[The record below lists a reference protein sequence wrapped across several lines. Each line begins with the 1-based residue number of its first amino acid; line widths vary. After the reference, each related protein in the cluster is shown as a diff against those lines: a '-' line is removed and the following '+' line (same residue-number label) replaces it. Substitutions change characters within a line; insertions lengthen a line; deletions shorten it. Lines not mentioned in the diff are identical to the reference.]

1 MFSVLNSYLCATIR
15 KNVQV
20 NMKRFNYFL
29 ISALA
34 ALMLACGTSSKVPIT
49 GRKHSLL
56 VSDSQILSLSKQEYS
71 KFLSSAKL
79 SSNAANT
86 AMVKRVGQRLA
97 KAVETYLVNNGYQDE
112 LKNFEWEF
120 NLVADNQVNA
130 FCMPGGKIVV
140 YEGLLPVS
148 QDEASLAIVL
158 GHEIAHAVA
167 KHSAEQMSKK
177 MRQAYGTQIGGS
189 ILGAIGGQTVG
200 DIAQIAAG
208 QYFSFRNLKYS
219 RDNESEADH
228 MGLIFAAM
236 AGYDPSVAVGFWQRM
251 AAKSGNS
258 NGSDMFSDHPSDA
271 KRIAAIQQL
280 LIALQTATPTR
291 LTPSLLQR
299 TRVRKAC
306 RLLTYTA
313 KQKANSSLRKHDER
327 RNEEVLPRP

>member
-1 MFSVLNSYLCATIR
+1 MFSVLNSYLCGTIR

-140 YEGLLPVS
+140 YEGLLPVA

-280 LIALQTATPTR
+280 LPEAMAYYKAATQSAANTS
-291 LTPSLLQR
+291 TNSNSN
-299 TRVRKAC
+299 
-306 RLLTYTA
+306 
-313 KQKANSSLRKHDER
+313 KANAKSATKKKGSKSVSASDLYRKTKSK
-327 RNEEVLPRP
+327 

>member
-280 LIALQTATPTR
+280 LPEAMAYYKAATQSATN
-291 LTPSLLQR
+291 SSSNSNSN
-299 TRVRKAC
+299 
-306 RLLTYTA
+306 
-313 KQKANSSLRKHDER
+313 KANTKPTTKNKGSKSVSASDLYRKTKSK
-327 RNEEVLPRP
+327 

>member
-140 YEGLLPVS
+140 YEGLLPVA

-167 KHSAEQMSKK
+167 KHSAKKRSKK

-280 LIALQTATPTR
+280 LPEAMAYYKAATQ
-291 LTPSLLQR
+291 S
-299 TRVRKAC
+299 A
-306 RLLTYTA
+306 
-313 KQKANSSLRKHDER
+313 ANSSTNSNSNKANTKPATKKKGSKSVSASDLYRKTKSK
-327 RNEEVLPRP
+327 

>member
-15 KNVQV
+15 NNVQV

-140 YEGLLPVS
+140 YEGLLPVA

-280 LIALQTATPTR
+280 LPEAMAYYKAATQ
-291 LTPSLLQR
+291 S
-299 TRVRKAC
+299 A
-306 RLLTYTA
+306 
-313 KQKANSSLRKHDER
+313 ANSSTNSNSNKANAKSATKKKGSKSVSASDLYRKTKSK
-327 RNEEVLPRP
+327 

>member
-140 YEGLLPVS
+140 YEGLLPVA

-280 LIALQTATPTR
+280 LPEAMAYYKAATQSAANTS
-291 LTPSLLQR
+291 TNSNSN
-299 TRVRKAC
+299 
-306 RLLTYTA
+306 
-313 KQKANSSLRKHDER
+313 KANAKSATKKKGSKSVSASDLYRKTKSK
-327 RNEEVLPRP
+327 